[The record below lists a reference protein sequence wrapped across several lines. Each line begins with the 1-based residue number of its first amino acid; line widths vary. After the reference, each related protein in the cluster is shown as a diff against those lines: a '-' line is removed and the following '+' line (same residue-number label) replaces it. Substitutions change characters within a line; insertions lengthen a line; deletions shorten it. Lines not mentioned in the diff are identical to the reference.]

1 MLRSTKLLSL
11 LLAAA
16 SLVQALPREAQA
28 QLSVEG
34 AWTVD
39 EWKRDGETMSA
50 EPGIFIFTST
60 HYSFFFVNQPEARAV
75 PADAG
80 PNGLADV
87 AKVTAYDEITANA
100 GRYAIEGNK
109 LTTQAYVAKNPGY
122 MAGWP
127 DNPQEY
133 TVRRNGDTV
142 TLTFASGNVATLIRR
157 EGQAPPG

>member
-1 MLRSTKLLSL
+1 MRDYERVLRSVSRLN
-11 LLAAA
+11 AA
-16 SLVQALPREAQA
+16 L
-28 QLSVEG
+28 
-34 AWTVD
+34 
-39 EWKRDGETMSA
+39 
-50 EPGIFIFTST
+50 
-60 HYSFFFVNQPEARAV
+60 
-75 PADAG
+75 
-80 PNGLADV
+80 
-87 AKVTAYDEITANA
+87 A